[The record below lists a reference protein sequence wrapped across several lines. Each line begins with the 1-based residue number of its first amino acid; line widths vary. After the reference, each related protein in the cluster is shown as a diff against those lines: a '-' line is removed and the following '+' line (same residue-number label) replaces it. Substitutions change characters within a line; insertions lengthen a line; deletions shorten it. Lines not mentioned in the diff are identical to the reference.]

1 MKQHKKA
8 MSALLLAMIIT
19 STMPVMAMADVGDG
33 AIIEVSSS
41 AEETTVRE
49 VMVTESYSR
58 QAMMGIN
65 YTLVG
70 EFGGNMAWN
79 LSNEGVLTISGEG
92 EMEFED
98 DKAPWFEYTDLIE
111 KVVITEGVTSIA
123 NEAFYSCRQLKEVEL
138 PDSLSSIGEKAF
150 CYSRE
155 LEQITIPKN
164 VKSIGAQA
172 FNTYGEL
179 TELNVQSGNKY
190 FSSSEGVLFNKD
202 KTTLIQYPSN
212 KTGKSYKIPETVT
225 EIGDHTFAYSKLK
238 EIDIPDSVEVIG
250 ERAFFSAAIEEFN
263 IPASV
268 KEIRSWAFAGCGEVE
283 SFSVAKANKY
293 YCADANDVLY
303 NKDMTVLMNFPA
315 EKDLESYI
323 IPNGVVTIADHA
335 FDSPG
340 LFNISIPDSVEYIE
354 EYAFSNCY
362 NLNQIELPADLKEL
376 GWGAFDYCENLKEIV
391 LPDALDTI
399 QFDTFRGC
407 VSLKKVVLPKNLTTI
422 EDYAFFG
429 CDSLMDGVVY
439 YDGEEENWNKID
451 IWEGNESLLNA
462 TIHFTVEEE
471 VSVGNINGDNDIN
484 SADVNLL
491 YRGIMD
497 FEELSEEQQVAA
509 DVNSDGKVNS
519 ADVNLLYRYVMG
531 YAELQ

>member
-1 MKQHKKA
+1 MKQHKKV
-8 MSALLLAMIIT
+8 MSVLLSSLMIT
-19 STMPVMAMADVGDG
+19 NAMPVMVMADVGDEE
-33 AIIEVSSS
+33 IIEINSST
-41 AEETTVRE
+41 EKTVVRE
-49 VMVTESYSR
+49 VMVTESSSR

-70 EFGGNMAWN
+70 EFGGNMVWD

-98 DKAPWFEYTDLIE
+98 GKAPWYDEMDSIV
-111 KVVITEGVTSIA
+111 KVIVNEGVTSIA
-123 NEAFYSCRQLKEVEL
+123 DEAFYSCRQLKEVEL
-138 PDSLSSIGEKAF
+138 PDSLISIGEKAF
-150 CYSRE
+150 CYSRN

-164 VKSIGAQA
+164 VKIIGAQA

-190 FSSSEGVLFNKD
+190 FASSEGVLFNKD
-202 KTTLIQYPSN
+202 KTALIQYPSN
-212 KTGKSYKIPETVT
+212 KTGKSYAIPATVT
-225 EIGDHTFAYSKLK
+225 EIGGHAFAYSKLK
-238 EIDIPDSVEVIG
+238 EIDIPYGVEVIG
-250 ERAFFSAAIEEFN
+250 ERAFFSAAIEEVN

-268 KEIRSWAFAGCGEVE
+268 KEIQPWAFAGCGSVE
-283 SFSVAKANKY
+283 AFNVAAENKY
-293 YCADANDVLY
+293 YCADENGVLY
-303 NKDMTVLMNFPA
+303 NKDKTVLMNFPA
-315 EKDLESYI
+315 EQDLESYA
-323 IPNGVVTIADHA
+323 IPAGVVTIADHA

-491 YRGIMD
+491 HRYIMD
-497 FEELSEEQQVAA
+497 YEELSEEQQVAA

-531 YAELQ
+531 YAEL